1 MSHNQ
6 SVDEKKYNDL
16 LTKVQMGTATEKE
29 WTDYCNKLFS
39 QILEDNKDVFIRMKE
54 ND

>member
-16 LTKVQMGTATEKE
+16 FTKFQSGIITEKE
-29 WTDYCNKLFS
+29 WTDYCDKLFS